1 MSFDTAAFWLFAVV
15 VWAVY
20 LIIRNNAARIG
31 LLIAAS
37 VLYYA
42 SWNVWYLALLAG
54 FTAISF
60 WIGNTAYRGAHFPL
74 MFAGV
79 SICTAGLA
87 AAKVWGHPL
96 PVGVSF
102 YALQAI
108 AYIVDCYRGDLK
120 ERAGLLRYSL
130 YMSFF
135 PRLLAGPVVRPGDF
149 LPQTILPETISRPR
163 LTSADIWEG
172 LVLIVFGLF
181 KKLVIADNLALVV
194 DPVFGNLHT
203 SGARI
208 VLATYAFAL
217 QIYCDFAGYTDMAL
231 GVARFFGYKLP
242 ENFNWPYLSK
252 NPADFWRRW
261 HISLSNWLR
270 DYVYFS
276 LPGHRSKSR
285 IYSYIH
291 FPITMLICGI
301 WHGLGWTYT
310 LWGLYHGILLAGY
323 YKLRPKAKKNES
335 QWTLGSIGS
344 ILLMQQL
351 SVLGWILFRLNRIS
365 DLPVYF
371 RQLTQSEF
379 AATFTDAE
387 WMAVTLMALAL
398 LAHLAEQVRP
408 LAPIILRNRWHPWTM
423 TVLLIALLATATW
436 NVPAQQMFFYFR
448 F

>member
-1 MSFDTAAFWLFAVV
+1 MSFDTAAFWLFAVA
-15 VWAVY
+15 VWAVC
-20 LIIRNNAARIG
+20 LVIRNNAVRMGA
-31 LLIAAS
+31 LIAAS
-37 VLYYA
+37 LFYYA

-60 WIGNTAYRGAHFPL
+60 SIGNAAHRGARFPL
-74 MFAGV
+74 MLTGV
-79 SICTAGLA
+79 SVCTAGLA

-108 AYIVDCYRGDLK
+108 AYIVDSYRGDLK
-120 ERAGLLRYSL
+120 ERTGLLRYSL

-149 LPQTILPETISRPR
+149 LPQTAARPS
-163 LTSADIWEG
+163 LTSADVWEG
-172 LVLIVFGLF
+172 LVLVVFGLF

-194 DPVFGNLHT
+194 DPVFADLHT
-203 SGARI
+203 GGARI
-208 VLATYAFAL
+208 LLATYAFAL

-242 ENFNWPYLSK
+242 ENFNWPYLAK

-291 FPITMLICGI
+291 FPVTMLICGI

-310 LWGLYHGILLAGY
+310 LWGLYHGVLLVGY
-323 YKLRPKAKKNES
+323 YKVRPKAKKNPS
-335 QWTLGSIGS
+335 PWSIGS
-344 ILLMQQL
+344 ILLMQQV
-351 SVLGWILFRLNRIS
+351 SVFGWILFRINRIS

-371 RQLTQSEF
+371 HQLSESPF
-379 AATFTDAE
+379 AVELKHEE
-387 WMAVTLMALAL
+387 WMVVTLLLLAL
-398 LAHLAEQVRP
+398 LAHVVEQVKP
-408 LAPIILRNRWHPWTM
+408 LTPVLLRNRWNPWTM
-423 TVLLIALLATATW
+423 TVLLIVLLATAIW
-436 NVPAQQMFFYFR
+436 SIPAQQMFFYFR

>member
-1 MSFDTAAFWLFAVV
+1 VSFDTPAFWLFAAA
-15 VWAVY
+15 VWAIC
-20 LIIRNNAARIG
+20 LLARNNTVRIA
-31 LLIAAS
+31 LLLAAS
-37 VLYYA
+37 LAYYA
-42 SWNVWYLALLAG
+42 SWEVWYLALLAG
-54 FTAISF
+54 FTVASY
-60 WIGNTAYRGAHFPL
+60 WIGRAVYKGGRLPL
-74 MFAGV
+74 MLTGV
-79 SICTAGLA
+79 AVCTAGLA
-87 AAKVWGHPL
+87 ATKLWTHPL

-108 AYIVDCYRGDLK
+108 AYIVDCYRGDLPQ
-120 ERAGLLRYSL
+120 RARLLGYSL

-135 PRLLAGPVVRPGDF
+135 PRLLAGPIVRAGEF
-149 LPQTILPETISRPR
+149 LPQLTERPR
-163 LTSADIWEG
+163 VTSADVWEA

-194 DPVFGNLHT
+194 DPVFADLHT
-203 SGARI
+203 SGAR
-208 VLATYAFAL
+208 VALATYAFAV

-231 GVARFFGYKLP
+231 GIARMFGYKLP
-242 ENFNWPYLSK
+242 ENFNWPYLAK

-291 FPITMLICGI
+291 FPITMLICGV

-323 YKLRPKAKKNES
+323 YKIRPRAKRGTNNL
-335 QWTLGSIGS
+335 TFGGLGS

-351 SVLGWILFRLNRIS
+351 SVLGWILFRLNHLS
-365 DLPVYF
+365 DFPAYLAS
-371 RQLTQSEF
+371 LTQGMF
-379 AATFTDAE
+379 FTGFNDAE
-387 WMAVTLMALAL
+387 RMALL
-398 LAHLAEQVRP
+398 LIAVVGITHLVELV
-408 LAPIILRNRWHPWTM
+408 LPITATAFRYRWHPWMLTA
-423 TVLLIALLATATW
+423 LLVTLLATATLS
-436 NVPAQQMFFYFR
+436 VPAQQMFFYFR